1 MEFLIKNLHE
11 EKKRFTEQM
20 EDQRKNHQEELKN
33 MMIANRIQAQED
45 RKAFIAENNDL
56 KNSFAEMQFK
66 LNEQNMNMV
75 KKIADLAAENE
86 EEKRKIRKDV
96 KDEADEKIRAVT
108 EEMKVK
114 HDNEMKKLR
123 GDLDKNIKEIVKNA
137 ENTGSD
143 VTGVTARTGNAKYL
157 PSQIQ
162 DTDNKRKKVEEPG
175 FIESLLGGVVNA
187 VGSVIG
193 GVSRLVTP
201 NCFVQ

>member
-1 MEFLIKNLHE
+1 
-11 EKKRFTEQM
+11 
-20 EDQRKNHQEELKN
+20 
-33 MMIANRIQAQED
+33 
-45 RKAFIAENNDL
+45 
-56 KNSFAEMQFK
+56 MQFK